1 MAVAMLPWGCT
12 PAGFRY
18 NNWGFRNNN
27 LLYWSFRNNN
37 WGFRYGNRLFGSFRY
52 NNWGFRNELSE
63 RPGHKLT
70 QREMLLFG
78 LYAQGYQE

>member
-37 WGFRYGNRLFGSFRY
+37 WGFR
-52 NNWGFRNELSE
+52 NELSE